1 MDDAVTPRLA
11 LRGAARDFG
20 PVRVL
25 HGVDLALRPG
35 EVHAL
40 IGENGAGKSTAM
52 KILCGYLAPSEGT
65 VAVEGA
71 PAAFAS
77 AADAEAR
84 GVVMIHQEFNLAEPL
99 SVEQNLFLGREIR
112 RLGPLLDHAAM
123 RSRTARLMAELET
136 PVDPSA
142 RVSSLSVSQ
151 KQMVE
156 IARALDRDAR
166 VLVMDE
172 PTAVLTDRE
181 AEVLFRQIRRLRE
194 AGAAILYTSHKLHE
208 IGRIADRVT
217 VLRDGRV
224 VATGPAHEFDE
235 ARMAREM
242 VGRDLKDL
250 FPGRQAATGEVV
262 LEVEGLTVPG
272 LVRDVSFALRRGEIL
287 GLAGLVGA
295 GRTEAMEGLMGLRPA
310 TATVR
315 VEGRPVTIRSMRD
328 AARAGLGYLTEDRKG
343 RGLLLDHAL
352 TPNLTLLALRRFLR
366 GLIDRGAEARALSEA
381 TAEFDIRA
389 PSREAR
395 AGTLSG
401 GNQQKLLLAKTMLD
415 EPRVV
420 IADEPTRGIDIGTK
434 GQIYAFLRRL
444 ADEGR
449 SVILI
454 SSEMGEVIGLADRV
468 LVMRSGEVAGELEGE
483 AITEDAILGLA
494 MGLGRE
500 RAA

>member
-1 MDDAVTPRLA
+1 
-11 LRGAARDFG
+11 
-20 PVRVL
+20 
-25 HGVDLALRPG
+25 
-35 EVHAL
+35 
-40 IGENGAGKSTAM
+40 
-52 KILCGYLAPSEGT
+52 
-65 VAVEGA
+65 
-71 PAAFAS
+71 
-77 AADAEAR
+77 
-84 GVVMIHQEFNLAEPL
+84 
-99 SVEQNLFLGREIR
+99 
-112 RLGPLLDHAAM
+112 
-123 RSRTARLMAELET
+123 MAELET
-136 PVDPSA
+136 PVDPRA
-142 RVSSLSVSQ
+142 RVASLSVSQ
-151 KQMVE
+151 KQMAE

-166 VLVMDE
+166 VLVMAE
-172 PTAVLTDRE
+172 PTAVLTDRG
-181 AEVLFRQIRRLRE
+181 AAVLFGQIRRLRE
-194 AGAAILYTSHKLHE
+194 AGVAIPYTSHKLHE

-224 VATGPAHEFDE
+224 VATGPAAEFDE

-250 FPGRQAATGEVV
+250 FPGRGAARGEAV

-272 LVRDVSFALRRGEIL
+272 IVRGVSFALRRGEIL

-315 VEGRPVTIRSMRD
+315 VEGRAVTIRTMRD

-381 TAEFDIRA
+381 TLEFDIRA
-389 PSREAR
+389 PSPEAR

-434 GQIYAFLRRL
+434 SQIYAFLRRL

-454 SSEMGEVIGLADRV
+454 SSEMSEVIGLSDRV
-468 LVMRSGEVAGELEGE
+468 LVMRQGALAGELEGD
-483 AITEDAILGLA
+483 AVTEDAILGLA